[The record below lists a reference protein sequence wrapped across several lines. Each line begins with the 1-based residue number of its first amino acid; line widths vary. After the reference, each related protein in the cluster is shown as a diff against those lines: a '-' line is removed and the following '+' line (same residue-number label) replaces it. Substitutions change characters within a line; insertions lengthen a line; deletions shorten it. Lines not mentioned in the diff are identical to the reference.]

1 MTNKSNAYQVIP
13 FPAARHVIVDAGRLA
28 SRRHIIHGLLELD
41 VTRPREITRQHKAQ
55 TGESLSFTGFIV
67 TCLAQAIAANP
78 AVQAYRTW
86 RNRLV
91 IFDDVDVVTPIEPH
105 AGGVAVPHVIRAAN
119 RKTFREIHDEIRAVQ
134 ARPTRSAQTGGLIEL
149 APRVPTL
156 VRDVF
161 YWGLRQNPHW
171 SKAIQGT
178 VIVTAV
184 GMFGQGS
191 GWGIGFLPYHT
202 LGLTLAGISSKPGVV
217 NGRIEIRE
225 YLQLTISVDHDVVDG
240 APAARFA
247 QQLKER
253 IERGDGLCG

>member
-1 MTNKSNAYQVIP
+1 VTNKSNSYQVVP

-41 VTRPREITRQHKAQ
+41 VTRPREIMREHKAQ
-55 TGESLSFTGFIV
+55 TGESLSFTAFIV
-67 TCLAQAIAANP
+67 ACLAQAIAANL

-86 RNRLV
+86 RNQLV
-91 IFDDVDVVTPIEPH
+91 LFDDVDVATPIEVQT
-105 AGGVAVPHVIRAAN
+105 GTVAVPHVIRTAN
-119 RKTFREIHDEIRAVQ
+119 QKTFRQIHDEIRAIQ
-134 ARPTRSAQTGGLIEL
+134 AQPTDSAQTGGLVDL
-149 APRVPTL
+149 APRVPAL
-156 VRDVF
+156 MRDVF
-161 YWGLRQNPHW
+161 YWALRQNPHW

-184 GMFGQGS
+184 GMFGRGS

-202 LGLTLAGISSKPGVV
+202 LGLTLGGIGSKPGAL

-225 YLQLTISVDHDVVDG
+225 YLQLTISIDHDIVDG